1 MLIRAI
7 FEKMVS
13 PNAPRDLVDVFN
25 HFANKCLEKSKD
37 RSILGRVADEA
48 NWTLTKLSGKPHGI
62 FSSIDSLPLKPGK
75 SPLVHNI
82 FTTILRFVTARNY
95 FAHHSFEDETL
106 NNQVSELAG
115 KVLKSCVESVLY
127 LDSVFH
133 QGRKGQVLLYYISRK
148 EREQY
153 MIQRL
158 NPSCAHV
165 PLMSVPLEMKNKGR
179 PCIATR

>member
-1 MLIRAI
+1 MISIRTEILIRAI

-95 FAHHSFEDETL
+95 FAHHSLKMRPSTIRSV
-106 NNQVSELAG
+106 NWQG
-115 KVLKSCVESVLY
+115 KFSSLVWRVCCTSILSFTRGEKVKSCSTTFHGKKES
-127 LDSVFH
+127 S
-133 QGRKGQVLLYYISRK
+133 
-148 EREQY
+148 
-153 MIQRL
+153 
-158 NPSCAHV
+158 
-165 PLMSVPLEMKNKGR
+165 
-179 PCIATR
+179 T